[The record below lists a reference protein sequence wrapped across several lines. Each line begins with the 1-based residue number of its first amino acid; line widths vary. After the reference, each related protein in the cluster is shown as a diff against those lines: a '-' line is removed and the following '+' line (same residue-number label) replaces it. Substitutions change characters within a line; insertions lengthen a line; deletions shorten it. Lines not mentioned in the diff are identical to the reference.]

1 MSGIRLEDPD
11 YAPRAIKTLCR
22 NCWNANPEKRPKFD
36 DIIDFIKHNFKIKA
50 RNDNNW
56 DKYNNMYSVTYAK
69 LQFHETNMKNQFET
83 ILQSFNESSSVD
95 LDKKTKCMDTTISI
109 DDSVDASVS
118 PNTITNQDCSY
129 QKVDPVRSRALIAC
143 QMELELESFLA
154 SPANLKGKNVYTS
167 HRSQISFI
175 IQVIEHE
182 NHYQFGK

>member
-1 MSGIRLEDPD
+1 
-11 YAPRAIKTLCR
+11 
-22 NCWNANPEKRPKFD
+22 
-36 DIIDFIKHNFKIKA
+36 
-50 RNDNNW
+50 
-56 DKYNNMYSVTYAK
+56 MYSVTYAK

-154 SPANLKGKNVYTS
+154 SPANLEGKNVYALYS
-167 HRSQISFI
+167 SQISI
-175 IQVIEHE
+175 ICLSYLESS
-182 NHYQFGK
+182 YLA